1 VITEFRRADPAREL
15 RTLIAFDHKV
25 FRKSDWF
32 SAKQWRTY
40 ECYWMLV
47 NGRKAGCCAFER
59 HKDFQDDVRED
70 GVDPPLR
77 GSLHI
82 VTSGILPRYQGKG
95 FGTLMKAWQI
105 AFARHH
111 RFTRMVT
118 CSRESNRPMIGLNR
132 KFGFRTVRTTRAYYS
147 DPVESA
153 VVMERLL

>member
-1 VITEFRRADPAREL
+1 
-15 RTLIAFDHKV
+15 
-25 FRKSDWF
+25 
-32 SAKQWRTY
+32 
-40 ECYWMLV
+40 
-47 NGRKAGCCAFER
+47 
-59 HKDFQDDVRED
+59 
-70 GVDPPLR
+70 
-77 GSLHI
+77 
-82 VTSGILPRYQGKG
+82 
-95 FGTLMKAWQI
+95 MKAWQI